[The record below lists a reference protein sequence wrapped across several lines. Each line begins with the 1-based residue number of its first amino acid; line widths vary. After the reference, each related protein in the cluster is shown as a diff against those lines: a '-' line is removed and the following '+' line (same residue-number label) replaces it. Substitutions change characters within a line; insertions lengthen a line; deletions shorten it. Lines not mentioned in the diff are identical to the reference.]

1 MGPGIEAKTFSSVRR
16 HVRDRA
22 RGNVWGSAHFDETR
36 PASRLQPASPMTSI
50 AVFILASFIVGL
62 IARALASAPDPG
74 TGMTLII
81 GAGAQVV
88 ASFATF
94 ILGFGHAA
102 QPWSFIAAIALA
114 AGVLSF
120 YQDATPAPARIEVPP
135 CDPGVVL
142 PPSLQPHPAPVA
154 TPSWS
159 TRLGAAAGL
168 AAGGGFLMG
177 FTGFV
182 IGFFGPIR
190 FQPWANQGPM
200 LGLFVTGPGGVLL
213 GAILGIGLGFSHP
226 EWSTR
231 RRIWILNAAN
241 VAWGLFILNLVMDR
255 SKWH

>member
-1 MGPGIEAKTFSSVRR
+1 
-16 HVRDRA
+16 
-22 RGNVWGSAHFDETR
+22 
-36 PASRLQPASPMTSI
+36 MTSI

-62 IARALASAPDPG
+62 IARALVSAPDPG

-81 GAGAQVV
+81 GGGAQLV

-102 QPWSFIAAIALA
+102 QSWSFIGAIALA

-120 YQDATPAPARIEVPP
+120 YQDAAPTPRPIEVLP
-135 CDPGVVL
+135 CDPGVEV
-142 PPSLQPHPAPVA
+142 PPALQPCPARAA

-159 TRLGAAAGL
+159 ARLGGAAGL
-168 AAGGGFLMG
+168 AAGGGCLLG

-213 GAILGIGLGFSHP
+213 GVILGIVLGFSHP
-226 EWSTR
+226 DWSTR
-231 RRIWILNAAN
+231 RRIWTLNAAN
-241 VAWGLFILNLVMDR
+241 VAWGLFLLNLVMDR
-255 SKWH
+255 SKWQ

>member
-1 MGPGIEAKTFSSVRR
+1 
-16 HVRDRA
+16 
-22 RGNVWGSAHFDETR
+22 
-36 PASRLQPASPMTSI
+36 MTSI

-62 IARALASAPDPG
+62 IARALVSAPDPG
-74 TGMTLII
+74 TVMTLII
-81 GAGAQVV
+81 GAGAQLV
-88 ASFATF
+88 ASFAAF
-94 ILGFGHAA
+94 ILGSGQAA
-102 QPWSFIAAIALA
+102 QPWSFIGAIALA

-120 YQDATPAPARIEVPP
+120 YQDAAPAPPRIEVPP

-142 PPSLQPHPAPVA
+142 PPSLQPRAAAPA

-159 TRLGAAAGL
+159 TRLGDAAGL
-168 AAGGGFLMG
+168 AVGGGLLMG

-213 GAILGIGLGFSHP
+213 GIILGVVLGFSHP

-231 RRIWILNAAN
+231 RRIWILNAVN
-241 VAWGLFILNLVMDR
+241 GAWGLFLLNLVMDR